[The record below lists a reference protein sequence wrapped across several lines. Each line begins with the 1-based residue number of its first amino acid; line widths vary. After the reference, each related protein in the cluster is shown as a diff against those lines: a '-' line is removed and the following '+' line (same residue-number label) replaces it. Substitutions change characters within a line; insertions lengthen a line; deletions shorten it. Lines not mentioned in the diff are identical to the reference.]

1 MVTSFALGH
10 ILSVSIFIVVDIFAF
25 AIAPFDG
32 HLEEY
37 DLNFLFGVLFRENV
51 FVFNNGN
58 VTPWQASLTGCSSS
72 SWPSDSTL

>member
-10 ILSVSIFIVVDIFAF
+10 ILSDIFAF
-25 AIAPFDG
+25 AIAPFGG

-58 VTPWQASLTGCSSS
+58 VTP
-72 SWPSDSTL
+72 